1 PCYLLCPRLTTTE
14 DTEEVQA
21 TDFLD
26 TAQELLRSSRGAPRQ
41 ANLRKACSAVYYAL
55 FHTICATCAGTLT
68 VRGTRRAWTQVYRAV
83 DHGTASK
90 KCKKLE
96 EMGFPAEIVDFA
108 DLFVQMQEKR
118 HRADYDPHERL
129 YKSAVETD
137 IKAAT
142 AIIAAFRKSPL
153 RHRRAFA
160 AFMVVKT
167 RDT

>member
-1 PCYLLCPRLTTTE
+1 M
-14 DTEEVQA
+14 QA

-142 AIIAAFRKSPL
+142 AIIAAFVITHPAQRMVT
-153 RHRRAFA
+153 RWRARP
-160 AFMVVKT
+160 
-167 RDT
+167 RDWRGRCGWR